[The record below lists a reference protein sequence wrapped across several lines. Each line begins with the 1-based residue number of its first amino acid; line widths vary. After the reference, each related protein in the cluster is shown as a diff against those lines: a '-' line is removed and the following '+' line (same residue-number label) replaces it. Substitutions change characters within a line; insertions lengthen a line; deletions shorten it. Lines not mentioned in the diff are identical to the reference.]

1 MRGLISLGVF
11 AGLVFVCGCNFN
23 VPVDPSDLFQPID
36 NLIDDIDNTF
46 NDLVTDPFNSNPYP
60 VLVGGDNA
68 RVYYTTNIG
77 DTRINFPGATSD
89 VVIPGFAGPSNL
101 YQFASRRRELIRPL
115 IPGGSFLGL
124 ATDGQ
129 RIAYISVSDLENVN
143 QKIVVADVNSLES
156 EVIYDEIADESTKV
170 LTSDLAMDDGRL
182 AFVLINVDDAS
193 QRLRIEDLT
202 GLEPATELE
211 ARSFW
216 RFQLRGDRL
225 AYVAESE
232 GGTVDLLLRNLSTN
246 ETAVVAPGLRAEF
259 PVDVQLA
266 LTDNFVVWS
275 EPNFED
281 SDRVM
286 AYNIVDGTT
295 TVWADSVIGILA
307 GANDEHFVTE
317 EFVERYPDAANKYK
331 VRRYDLNGSVRVLAE
346 FRADGLAGQTTV
358 IGDRAAWVN
367 PERKVVLAPLAGGD
381 RTIFEPF

>member
-36 NLIDDIDNTF
+36 NLIDDIDNTVD
-46 NDLVTDPFNSNPYP
+46 DLVTDPLNSNPYP

-77 DTRINFPGATSD
+77 DTRINFPGATND
-89 VVIPGFAGPSNL
+89 IVIPGYVGPSNL

-115 IPGGSFLGL
+115 IPTGSYFGL

-129 RIAYISVSDLENVN
+129 RIAYIAVTDSTEISKQL
-143 QKIVVADVNSLES
+143 IVADVNSLES
-156 EVIYDEIADESTKV
+156 EVIFVQYLDDTTDNLGSG
-170 LTSDLAMDDGRL
+170 LALDDGRL
-182 AFVLINVDDAS
+182 VFVLSNS
-193 QRLRIEDLT
+193 EQGSRLRIEDLT
-202 GLEPATELE
+202 GIEPAIEIE
-211 ARSFW
+211 ADTFRDFK
-216 RFQLRGDRL
+216 LRGDRL
-225 AYVAESE
+225 AYMVVSE
-232 GGTVDLLLRNLSTN
+232 AGTNDLLLRNLSTN
-246 ETAVVAPGLRAEF
+246 ETTVVALGLRVNYSNDARVE
-259 PVDVQLA
+259 

-295 TVWADSVIGILA
+295 SVWADSVVGILA